1 MVLVVQTVAIL
12 TVTWQAVTKKQVIV
26 TEGVTQ
32 DGQDTCVINVVIL
45 FDFIFVKYMKIKTI
59 NNCKCFVLNMRLF
72 FQIRVT
78 YMCRDINYKIHTIQH
93 YQNNSELKM

>member
-12 TVTWQAVTKKQVIV
+12 TVTWQAVTKQQVIV

-45 FDFIFVKYMKIKTI
+45 FDSIFVKYMKI
-59 NNCKCFVLNMRLF
+59 
-72 FQIRVT
+72 
-78 YMCRDINYKIHTIQH
+78 
-93 YQNNSELKM
+93 